1 MKGNRPARK
10 SLVIAQPAS
19 QPGRVQRQDTGEA
32 GWEGGIK
39 TREEDEEIQVSAK
52 VGVFERCPGR
62 QTYAERQT
70 AVCVYCAN
78 LAQMRHSG
86 ECCLYN
92 KQGHVQFSF
101 HNGRQSHAE
110 HVDIRKTLPGRR
122 AATVFFFLFQT
133 KRCCPGCQAFMQA
146 VR

>member
-10 SLVIAQPAS
+10 PLVIAQPAS
-19 QPGRVQRQDTGEA
+19 QPGRVQMQDTG
-32 GWEGGIK
+32 G
-39 TREEDEEIQVSAK
+39 EEDEEIQVSAK
-52 VGVFERCPGR
+52 VGVFERCPGQ
-62 QTYAERQT
+62 QTYAECQT
-70 AVCVYCAN
+70 TVCVYCAN

-101 HNGRQSHAE
+101 HNARQSHAE